1 MLRDAL
7 HSDSDLDAPKI
18 HHTLRV
24 ILELEKNAMSVAEK
38 LKAEG
43 LVIGTIQAL
52 QEFLDQPQTPSE
64 ALEAMSL
71 AELETLHH
79 KLHREYEVRFKHS

>member
-1 MLRDAL
+1 
-7 HSDSDLDAPKI
+7 
-18 HHTLRV
+18 
-24 ILELEKNAMSVAEK
+24 LELEKNAMSVAEK
-38 LKAEG
+38 LKAAGSAEG
-43 LVIGTIQAL
+43 LVIGTIQAF